1 MYNHNRKQ
9 DNTVHSTRKEVQ
21 IMATKRVTCR
31 EWCKK
36 NNVPIELLVVN
47 RGSNDDKYFFIEQES
62 FEKSPFHYALRKKRM
77 SKAVQLDDKK
87 VIEYWLGLP
96 FVD

>member
-1 MYNHNRKQ
+1 
-9 DNTVHSTRKEVQ
+9 
-21 IMATKRVTCR
+21 MATKRITCR

-36 NNVPIELLVVN
+36 NNVPIESLVVN
-47 RGSNDDKYFFIEQES
+47 RSGDNNPYFFIEQES
-62 FEKSPFHYALRKKRM
+62 FEKSPFHYALRKGRM

-96 FVD
+96 FVN

>member
-1 MYNHNRKQ
+1 
-9 DNTVHSTRKEVQ
+9 
-21 IMATKRVTCR
+21 MATKRISCR

-36 NNVPIELLVVN
+36 NNIPIESLVVN
-47 RGSNDDKYFFIEQES
+47 RGKDDDKYLFIELK
-62 FEKSPFHYALRKKRM
+62 KSPFYYVLRKNRM

>member
-1 MYNHNRKQ
+1 
-9 DNTVHSTRKEVQ
+9 
-21 IMATKRVTCR
+21 MATKRITCR

-36 NNVPIELLVVN
+36 NNIPIESLVVN
-47 RGSNDDKYFFIEQES
+47 RGKDDDKYCFIEQEEG
-62 FEKSPFHYALRKKRM
+62 FKKSPFYYALRKNRM
-77 SKAVQLDDKK
+77 SKTVQSDDKK